1 MATDI
6 IARGLAVSNS
16 GSGGGSTS
24 VDIQDGVGIEFTG
37 SDPIIINNGGITNVQ
52 TGNDSDDNGTIR
64 VTYGKDSKTKSVPVK
79 GLNNAAYKN
88 VDTVIDE
95 STKDS
100 ENLPTTKAVKKVLDS
115 KIDSSKLGESN
126 GIATLDE
133 YKKLVSDQLPSHN
146 HGSNEVDAM
155 TNYQKPS
162 TLAEKEIKETDS
174 LNTAIGKLEK
184 NLDDKMDDGNY
195 AGSSTK
201 GGSATSAEK
210 LSNTEQIGT
219 NKKPVYF
226 SADGIPVAIDH
237 TINSDVPENAKFTDT
252 KYSAGTGIRVADDTM
267 YNMGVLSVNESATN
281 GCVDFTIGK
290 NGTETSESKTIPV
303 HGLGDAAYK
312 SVDTVVTKDSANLIT
327 SGAVSAE
334 LDKKMDSST
343 RNSANGVAGL
353 DSNSKI
359 NVSQIPTTDEYNVGS
374 AYPVT
379 GKAIEAAMNTL
390 PNPMLYKGSLG
401 TGGTITALPTASAS
415 NEGFTYKVITSGTYA
430 GQSAKVG
437 DVFISNGTEWT
448 IIPSGDEPEGTV
460 ISVGMSVPIGL
471 KIKEGTSPVTT
482 SGTIE
487 VQLDEGYVIPKTV
500 DIVPSTRKI
509 NNITLESD
517 VVLDGDDIKATG
529 YAKAESKSNIAGTD
543 TINQALGKLELKSD
557 TNETNISM
565 LKKHVTGELTDSD
578 FQEDSTA
585 VMTKTVPSGMSD
597 YAAVK
602 MIGGKTYKR
611 NLFNKDGDWF
621 KESSSNAVTVNG
633 STITVT
639 GTWFCAIPVN
649 VKANTVYSIS
659 GTIISGTVNGLIAVL
674 NKDKSNPS
682 LKLLPNIGYN
692 SGTFNSESNTVVW
705 VALYSGRSSSGTSVY
720 KDIQLEEG
728 SVANPYVPFGLIS
741 TPVESVASQYP
752 YDNNINVGYTRID
765 DGELS
770 VNAYRAVSDLIT
782 IKNNTIYYSVSSK
795 TKNITDIAFQGYN
808 SSNKKIYDSAW
819 ISLTGKFTY
828 PVDGVAKACVVLR
841 YPDDSEILANDI
853 NFSWSANKTTLLIP
867 GSDRNLPCFG
877 YGINETV
884 QNIRDYENGTYT
896 QMVAEVDLG
905 DLNWTV
911 EASYPNS
918 FIASIVEIQMDEQAK
933 IGNILCDKYTADS
946 FDKTV
951 YAETDKTIALG
962 TAHNIAITD
971 KSYTNATTFKEAM
984 KGVKLVYELET
995 PVITDCSDMLMP
1007 IRCESGGTITF
1018 NNEHNLDM
1026 PNSIMYKKEVS
1037 LL

>member
-16 GSGGGSTS
+16 GGGGGSTS

-79 GLNNAAYKN
+79 GLDNAAYKS

-100 ENLPTTKAVKKVLDS
+100 ENLPTTKAVKKILDS
-115 KIDSSKLGESN
+115 KIDSGKLGEAN

-146 HGSNEVDAM
+146 HGSNEVNVM

-162 TLAEKEIKETDS
+162 NLTEKEIKETDS

-226 SADGIPVAIDH
+226 SADGVPVAIDH

-252 KYSAGTGIRVADDTM
+252 KYSAGTGIRVTDDTI
-267 YNMGVLSVNESATN
+267 YNMGVLSMSESTTN
-281 GCVDFTIGK
+281 GCIDITVGK

-312 SVDTVVTKDSANLIT
+312 SVGTVVTKDSADLIT

-334 LDKKMDSST
+334 LDKKMNSSM
-343 RNSANGVAGL
+343 RNSADGVAGL
-353 DSNSKI
+353 DGNSKI
-359 NVSQIPTTDEYNVGS
+359 NVSQIPTTDEYNVES

-379 GKAIEAAMNTL
+379 SKAVEAAMNTL

-401 TGGTITALPTASAS
+401 EGGTITALPTASAG
-415 NEGFTYKVITSGTYA
+415 NEGFTYKVITPGTYA

-460 ISVGMSVPIGL
+460 ISVGMSVPTGL
-471 KIKEGTSPVTT
+471 KIKDGTSPVTT

-487 VQLDEGYVIPKTV
+487 VQLDEGYVIPKEA

-529 YAKAESKSNIAGTD
+529 YAKAESKSNITGTD

-557 TNETNISM
+557 TNETNIST
-565 LKKHVTGELTDSD
+565 LAKHINGDLLDSD
-578 FQEDSTA
+578 FQEDSTVA
-585 VMTKTVPSGMSD
+585 MTKTVPSGMAD
-597 YAAVK
+597 YAAISK
-602 MIGGKTYKR
+602 ISGKTVKSK
-611 NLFNKDGDWF
+611 NLIPFPYYQVSGSSFGITSVVNKDQ
-621 KESSSNAVTVNG
+621 SVTLKGTATASTVVYRLVFPSFNEIKLDNKKYIFDQSFEPSVTLRIDNRIYKKDG
-633 STITVT
+633 SYISITATDNRYIEIDNTSGVYDYISHFSVYVVT
-639 GTWFCAIPVN
+639 GNVVNITIKPMLYVYEDEYIP
-649 VKANTVYSIS
+649 YEPYFE
-659 GTIISGTVNGLIAVL
+659 GL
-674 NKDKSNPS
+674 
-682 LKLLPNIGYN
+682 
-692 SGTFNSESNTVVW
+692 
-705 VALYSGRSSSGTSVY
+705 RS
-720 KDIQLEEG
+720 
-728 SVANPYVPFGLIS
+728 A
-741 TPVESVASQYP
+741 PVESVVSTSA
-752 YDNNINVGYTRID
+752 
-765 DGELS
+765 DG
-770 VNAYRAVSDLIT
+770 T
-782 IKNNTIYYSVSSK
+782 T
-795 TKNITDIAFQGYN
+795 
-808 SSNKKIYDSAW
+808 
-819 ISLTGKFTY
+819 
-828 PVDGVAKACVVLR
+828 
-841 YPDDSEILANDI
+841 
-853 NFSWSANKTTLLIP
+853 KTTLSIP
-867 GSDRNLPCFG
+867 DSDRNLPCFG

-905 DLNWTV
+905 DLTWTYNADHTYFESAV
-911 EASYPNS
+911 PSNLKVPSSNENVAN
-918 FIASIVEIQMDEQAK
+918 IVCSI
-933 IGNILCDKYTADS
+933 Y
-946 FDKTV
+946 
-951 YAETDKTIALG
+951 KTIANLQYNNSENKTISISIG
-962 TAHNIAITD
+962 GKIGVCDT
-971 KSYTNATTFKEAM
+971 SYTDAAVFKEAM
-984 KGVKLVYELET
+984 KGVKLVYELAT
-995 PVITDCSDMLMP
+995 PVVTDRSDILHP
-1007 IRCESGGTITF
+1007 IRVETGGTITLQ
-1018 NNEHNLDM
+1018 NEHSLDV
-1026 PNSIMYKKEVS
+1026 PNTVVYKKEVS
-1037 LL
+1037 LNG

>member
-16 GSGGGSTS
+16 GGGGGGTS

-79 GLNNAAYKN
+79 GLDNAAYKN
-88 VDTVIDE
+88 VDTIIDE

-115 KIDSSKLGESN
+115 KIDSSKLGEVN

-146 HGSNEVDAM
+146 HGSNEIDAM

-162 TLAEKEIKETDS
+162 TLTEKGIKETDS
-174 LNTAIGKLEK
+174 LNAAIGKLEK
-184 NLDDKMDDGNY
+184 AIDDKMDNGNY

-226 SADGIPVAIDH
+226 SADGVPVAIDH
-237 TINSDVPENAKFTDT
+237 TIDSDVPENAKFTDT

-267 YNMGVLSVNESATN
+267 YNMGVLSMSESTTN
-281 GCVDFTIGK
+281 GCIDITVGK

-312 SVDTVVTKDSANLIT
+312 SVDTVVTKDSTSLIT
-327 SGAVSAE
+327 SGAVSTE
-334 LDKKMDSST
+334 LDKKMNSSM

-353 DSNSKI
+353 DGNSKI
-359 NVSQIPTTDEYNVGS
+359 NVSQIPTTDEYNVES

-460 ISVGMSVPIGL
+460 ISVGMSVPTGL
-471 KIKEGTSPVTT
+471 KIKDGTSPVTT

-487 VQLDEGYVIPKTV
+487 VQLDEGYIIPKEA
-500 DIVPSTRKI
+500 DIVPSTRKV

-517 VVLDGDDIKATG
+517 VVLDGDDIKTTG
-529 YAKAESKSNIAGTD
+529 YAKAESKSNITGTD

-557 TNETNISM
+557 TNETNI
-565 LKKHVTGELTDSD
+565 LTLAKHINGDLLDSD
-578 FQEDSTA
+578 FQEDSTVA
-585 VMTKTVPSGMSD
+585 MTKTVPTGMSN
-597 YAAVK
+597 YAAISK
-602 MIGGKTYKR
+602 ICGKTV
-611 NLFNKDGDWF
+611 KDEENQVL
-621 KESSSNAVTVNG
+621 KNAV
-633 STITVT
+633 
-639 GTWFCAIPVN
+639 
-649 VKANTVYSIS
+649 
-659 GTIISGTVNGLIAVL
+659 
-674 NKDKSNPS
+674 
-682 LKLLPNIGYN
+682 
-692 SGTFNSESNTVVW
+692 
-705 VALYSGRSSSGTSVY
+705 
-720 KDIQLEEG
+720 
-728 SVANPYVPFGLIS
+728 
-741 TPVESVASQYP
+741 VESVVSFPQ
-752 YDNNINVGYTRID
+752 NIWNEKWEVGSIQVDTGSNTNDARSVRSKEYTYI
-765 DGELS
+765 G
-770 VNAYRAVSDLIT
+770 NAKI
-782 IKNNTIYYSVSSK
+782 IY
-795 TKNITDIAFQGYN
+795 T
-808 SSNKKIYDSAW
+808 
-819 ISLTGKFTY
+819 TY
-828 PVDGVAKACVVLR
+828 KYLKPR
-841 YPDDSEILANDI
+841 FY
-853 NFSWSANKTTLLIP
+853 SANKTYIGCGITDNLNENMIYVPDGAKYFRFSTQSDYGNTYKNDICISLSEASYTPHTFDEITLLIP
-867 GSDRNLPCFG
+867 DSIKNLPD
-877 YGINETV
+877 YGVEGNV
-884 QNIRDYENGTYT
+884 VDFENGTYT
-896 QMVAEVDLG
+896 HTNTITDGEV
-905 DLNWTV
+905 
-911 EASYPNS
+911 
-918 FIASIVEIQMDEQAK
+918 
-933 IGNILCDKYTADS
+933 TALS
-946 FDKTV
+946 A
-951 YAETDKTIALG
+951 AETI
-962 TAHNIAITD
+962 NI
-971 KSYTNATTFKEAM
+971 
-984 KGVKLVYELET
+984 
-995 PVITDCSDMLMP
+995 SDILHP
-1007 IRCESGGTITF
+1007 IRVETGGTITF
-1018 NNEHNLDM
+1018 NNEHSLDT
-1026 PNSIMYKKEVS
+1026 PNTVVYKKEVS
-1037 LL
+1037 LS

>member
-6 IARGLAVSNS
+6 IARGLAVNNS
-16 GSGGGSTS
+16 GGGGGSTS

-79 GLNNAAYKN
+79 GLDNAAYKN

-115 KIDSSKLGESN
+115 KIDSGKLGEAN

-155 TNYQKPS
+155 TNYRKPS
-162 TLAEKEIKETDS
+162 TLTEKEIKETDS

-226 SADGIPVAIDH
+226 SADGVPIAIDH

-252 KYSAGTGIRVADDTM
+252 KYSAGTGIRVTDDTM
-267 YNMGVLSVNESATN
+267 YNMGVLSVSESTTN
-281 GCVDFTIGK
+281 GCVDFTVGK

-303 HGLGDAAYK
+303 HGIGDAAYK
-312 SVDTVVTKDSANLIT
+312 SVDTVITKDSANLIT

-334 LDKKMDSST
+334 LDKKMDSSM
-343 RNSANGVAGL
+343 RNSADGVAGL
-353 DSNSKI
+353 DGNSKI
-359 NVSQIPTTDEYNVGS
+359 NVSQIPTTDEYNVDS

-379 GKAIEAAMNTL
+379 GKAIEEAMNTL

-460 ISVGMSVPIGL
+460 ISVGMSVPTGL

-487 VQLDEGYVIPKTV
+487 IQLDEGYVIPKEA

-517 VVLDGDDIKATG
+517 VVLDGDDIKTTG
-529 YAKAESKSNIAGTD
+529 YAKAESKSNITGTD

-557 TNETNISM
+557 TNETNISTLIERLENVEKRVTTISHVYGFYIDGNNSNPSTRVTYIEDAIGMKPAFMNYETDKFDYGSWGNAWFMPKPCM
-565 LKKHVTGELTDSD
+565 LKSDGTVAYYLDPMDYSKKIDGTESDISNDDFDGNAMMEWGTGGKKIW
-578 FQEDSTA
+578 
-585 VMTKTVPSGMSD
+585 TKTVPVLGDPTSCYKYFADEQLDPEYHAYSFIGSDGKMKDHFYTPIYHGSVVGTKLRSLSGKAPCMSKTAQQEID
-597 YAAVK
+597 LAIANGNGWYTEQFCDIELINDLLVLMSKSTDTQTVFGKGNSDGYANDSSINYG
-602 MIGGKTYKR
+602 MI
-611 NLFNKDGDWF
+611 
-621 KESSSNAVTVNG
+621 
-633 STITVT
+633 
-639 GTWFCAIPVN
+639 
-649 VKANTVYSIS
+649 
-659 GTIISGTVNGLIAVL
+659 
-674 NKDKSNPS
+674 
-682 LKLLPNIGYN
+682 N
-692 SGTFNSESNTVVW
+692 SGTMDNKGLFWGSNVSSSSARNGVKVFGMENWWGNQWRRFAGLILNSGTYKTKMCYGVSDSSTVKGYNLTGDGYVSSGITPGGTSGGYINIIDYSNRMSLPKTASGSSSTYYCDGLW
-705 VALYSGRSSSGTSVY
+705 FSNSIVAVASRGGSCGRSARCG
-720 KDIQLEEG
+720 
-728 SVANPYVPFGLIS
+728 
-741 TPVESVASQYP
+741 
-752 YDNNINVGYTRID
+752 
-765 DGELS
+765 
-770 VNAYRAVSDLIT
+770 
-782 IKNNTIYYSVSSK
+782 
-795 TKNITDIAFQGYN
+795 AF
-808 SSNKKIYDSAW
+808 
-819 ISLTGKFTY
+819 SLTVRG
-828 PVDGVAKACVVLR
+828 A
-841 YPDDSEILANDI
+841 
-853 NFSWSANKTTLLIP
+853 
-867 GSDRNLPCFG
+867 
-877 YGINETV
+877 
-884 QNIRDYENGTYT
+884 
-896 QMVAEVDLG
+896 
-905 DLNWTV
+905 
-911 EASYPNS
+911 ASS
-918 FIASIVEIQMDEQAK
+918 
-933 IGNILCDKYTADS
+933 
-946 FDKTV
+946 
-951 YAETDKTIALG
+951 TDWNLG
-962 TAHNIAITD
+962 TALSF
-971 KSYTNATTFKEAM
+971 KS
-984 KGVKLVYELET
+984 
-995 PVITDCSDMLMP
+995 P
-1007 IRCESGGTITF
+1007 
-1018 NNEHNLDM
+1018 
-1026 PNSIMYKKEVS
+1026 
-1037 LL
+1037 

>member
-16 GSGGGSTS
+16 GGGGGSTS

-79 GLNNAAYKN
+79 GLDNAAYKN
-88 VDTVIDE
+88 VDTAINE

-100 ENLPTTKAVKKVLDS
+100 ENLPTTKAVKKALDG

-126 GIATLDE
+126 GVATLDE

-146 HGSNEVDAM
+146 HGSNEVDTM
-155 TNYQKPS
+155 TNYRKPS
-162 TLAEKEIKETDS
+162 TLTEKEIKETDS

-201 GGSATSAEK
+201 GGSATSAER

-226 SADGIPVAIDH
+226 NSDGVPVAIDH

-267 YNMGVLSVNESATN
+267 YNMGVLSVSESTTN
-281 GCVDFTIGK
+281 GCVDFTVGK

-312 SVDTVVTKDSANLIT
+312 SVDTVITKDSANLIT
-327 SGAVSAE
+327 SGAVSQA
-334 LDKKMDSST
+334 
-343 RNSANGVAGL
+343 
-353 DSNSKI
+353 I
-359 NVSQIPTTDEYNVGS
+359 NE
-374 AYPVT
+374 
-379 GKAIEAAMNTL
+379 L

-437 DVFISNGTEWT
+437 DVFISNSTEWT

-460 ISVGMSVPIGL
+460 ISVGMSVPTGL
-471 KIKEGTSPVTT
+471 KIKDGTSPVTT

-487 VQLDEGYVIPKTV
+487 VQLDEGYVIPKKA

-529 YAKAESKSNIAGTD
+529 YVKAGSKLDIVETD

-557 TNETNISM
+557 TNETNIST
-565 LKKHVTGELTDSD
+565 LKKYVTGELTDSD
-578 FQEDSTA
+578 FQEDSTVA
-585 VMTKTVPSGMSD
+585 MTKTVPSGMSN

-602 MIGGKTYKR
+602 MIGGKTVKSK
-611 NLFNKDGDWF
+611 NLIPFPYYQDSSQSSGITNVVNKDQ
-621 KESSSNAVTVNG
+621 SVTLSGTATTSTVVYRLVFPSFNEIKLDNKKYIFDQSFEPSVELRIDNRIYKKDG
-633 STITVT
+633 SYLSITATDNRYIEIDNTSGVYDYISH
-639 GTWFCAIPVN
+639 FSVY
-649 VKANTVYSIS
+649 VVANTSINITIKPMLYVYEDEYIPYEPYFE
-659 GTIISGTVNGLIAVL
+659 GLHNA
-674 NKDKSNPS
+674 
-682 LKLLPNIGYN
+682 
-692 SGTFNSESNTVVW
+692 
-705 VALYSGRSSSGTSVY
+705 
-720 KDIQLEEG
+720 
-728 SVANPYVPFGLIS
+728 
-741 TPVESVASQYP
+741 PVESVVSTSA
-752 YDNNINVGYTRID
+752 
-765 DGELS
+765 DG
-770 VNAYRAVSDLIT
+770 T
-782 IKNNTIYYSVSSK
+782 T
-795 TKNITDIAFQGYN
+795 
-808 SSNKKIYDSAW
+808 
-819 ISLTGKFTY
+819 
-828 PVDGVAKACVVLR
+828 
-841 YPDDSEILANDI
+841 
-853 NFSWSANKTTLLIP
+853 KTTLSIP
-867 GSDRNLPCFG
+867 DSDRNLPCFG

-896 QMVAEVDLG
+896 QMVAEVDLS
-905 DLNWTV
+905 DLTWTYNADHTYFESAV
-911 EASYPNS
+911 PSNLKVPSSNENVAN
-918 FIASIVEIQMDEQAK
+918 IVCSI
-933 IGNILCDKYTADS
+933 Y
-946 FDKTV
+946 
-951 YAETDKTIALG
+951 KTIANLQYNNSENKTISISIG
-962 TAHNIAITD
+962 GKIGVCDT
-971 KSYTNATTFKEAM
+971 SYTDAAVFKEAM
-984 KGVKLVYELET
+984 KGVKLVYELAT
-995 PVITDCSDMLMP
+995 PVVTDRSDILHP
-1007 IRCESGGTITF
+1007 IRVETGGTITLQ
-1018 NNEHNLDM
+1018 NEHSLDV
-1026 PNSIMYKKEVS
+1026 PNTVVYKKEVS
-1037 LL
+1037 LNG